1 MKAIEFEEQV
11 WAIEGI
17 RIVLRTH
24 PNTEVKDYGKK
35 NAADEGLRITE
46 LLEKRITPCVGE
58 TIQISVIQGDG
69 EEPHGRVILRTIRNG
84 YKT

>member
-1 MKAIEFEEQV
+1 MKAIEFEQQV

-17 RIVLRTH
+17 RIVLRTDKD
-24 PNTEVKDYGKK
+24 TDVKDYGKK

-46 LLEKRITPCVGE
+46 LIEKRIAPCIGA
-58 TIQISVIQGDG
+58 IQVSVIQGDG
-69 EEPHGRVILRTIRNG
+69 KEPHGRVSLRTIRNG